1 VVEIRDLSLTYAGAA
16 QPSVAG
22 VSLTVAQ
29 GEFVTLLGPSG
40 CGKTSTLRSVAGLE
54 RPSGGAIAIAGV
66 TVFDGAGGIEV
77 PTHARDI
84 SMVFQSYAV
93 WPHMTVGENVA
104 FPLEIARV
112 PRDEV
117 RRRVDEVLRLV
128 GLQALVARSATQLSG
143 GQQQRVAIAR
153 ALVRRAAV
161 MLLDEPLS
169 NLDAKLR
176 EQMRVELRQLIKTVG
191 LTALYVTHDQE
202 EALMLSDRIALMN
215 AGRLVE
221 TGAPAQLYLAPRT
234 LFGATFLG
242 AAEVFAVRRV
252 DGDRVETEAGELTL
266 ADAPPRLSHIAI
278 RPEAIVA
285 RQGDTTAR
293 ANQWRGALTGVVF
306 SGRQQQLAVTLACGR
321 RVHVLAPPTR
331 PYRVGESITIELPS
345 ERLMPLVDDAAP
357 VHAPTELQP

>member
-1 VVEIRDLSLTYAGAA
+1 MVECEDLWLTYPGAA
-16 QPSVAG
+16 QPSVCG
-22 VSLTVAQ
+22 VSLSLAA

-54 RPSGGAIAIAGV
+54 SPSAGAIAIGGQP
-66 TVFDGAGGIEV
+66 VFDGSCGVEV

-93 WPHMTVGENVA
+93 WPHMTVEQNVA
-104 FPLEIARV
+104 FPLEIARL
-112 PRDEV
+112 PRQEV
-117 RRRVDEVLRLV
+117 RNRVGEAIRMV
-128 GLQALVARSATQLSG
+128 GLEALATRSATQLSG

-153 ALVRRAAV
+153 ALVRRSAV

-215 AGRLVE
+215 AGKIVE
-221 TGAPAQLYLAPRT
+221 EGSPQELYLRPRT

-242 AAEVFAVRRV
+242 SAVVFEVTGLRGVEVDTAHGPLRLAAMAQE
-252 DGDRVETEAGELTL
+252 
-266 ADAPPRLSHIAI
+266 PSHLAI
-278 RPEAIVA
+278 RPEAIVVHPVEA
-285 RQGDTTAR
+285 ASPVGPNHWPGRLAS
-293 ANQWRGALTGVVF
+293 VVF
-306 SGRQQQLAVTLACGR
+306 TGRQQHLEVELAQGR
-321 RVHVLAPPTR
+321 RVPVLAPPNLTLQAGQAVTLEF
-331 PYRVGESITIELPS
+331 PA
-345 ERLMPLVDDAAP
+345 ERLMPLVSEAK
-357 VHAPTELQP
+357 